1 MCDVVRSGREGVVG
15 HGSCV
20 GGWRVVQL
28 EHRVVSDRWCAAC
41 AVWFVVQSW
50 MWVVKV
56 AGAKAEERSS
66 NHVEQAANHV
76 KAARSG
82 TGTGS
87 IFWSAA
93 SKSNG
98 HHCGEGQ
105 RQRRHHGREAAG
117 ESTSEP
123 LMLK

>member
-50 MWVVKV
+50 M
-56 AGAKAEERSS
+56 
-66 NHVEQAANHV
+66 
-76 KAARSG
+76 
-82 TGTGS
+82 
-87 IFWSAA
+87 
-93 SKSNG
+93 
-98 HHCGEGQ
+98 
-105 RQRRHHGREAAG
+105 
-117 ESTSEP
+117 
-123 LMLK
+123 